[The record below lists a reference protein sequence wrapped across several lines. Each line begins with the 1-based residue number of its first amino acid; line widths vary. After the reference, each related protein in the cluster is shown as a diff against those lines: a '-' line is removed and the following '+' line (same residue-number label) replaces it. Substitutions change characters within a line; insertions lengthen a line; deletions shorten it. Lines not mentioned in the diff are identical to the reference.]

1 MAIAFPSFKLLYLMD
16 IQQIYINYLDGTYL
30 LAAIPV
36 KFLSSKSTALV
47 PYGIAYRGSTIGI
60 SYNKTVLLRSRG
72 LIFFPK
78 SVISLLRLVGHM
90 LGDGSLSL
98 SRTSVTPYFIFTQT
112 VKRFDYA

>member
-16 IQQIYINYLDGTYL
+16 IQQTYIDNLEDIYM

-36 KFLSSKSTALV
+36 KLLSSKSTTLV
-47 PYGIAYRGSTIGI
+47 PFGVAYRGSTMGIG
-60 SYNKTVLLRSRG
+60 YNKTVAYAGG

-78 SVISLLRLVGHM
+78 SIISQLVGHM

-98 SRTSVTPYFIFTQT
+98 SRTSVCTHTLFYFYTDSQT
-112 VKRFDYA
+112 F

>member
-36 KFLSSKSTALV
+36 KLLSSKSTALV
-47 PYGIAYRGSTIGI
+47 PYGIAYKGSTIGI
-60 SYNKTVLLRSRG
+60 SYNKTVAYAGG

-78 SVISLLRLVGHM
+78 SVISQLVGHM
-90 LGDGSLSL
+90 LGGGLLLL
-98 SRTSVTPYFIFTQT
+98 SRTSVTLYFIFTQT

>member
-1 MAIAFPSFKLLYLMD
+1 MAIAFPSFNLLYLMD
-16 IQQIYINYLDGTYL
+16 IEQIYINYLDGTYL

-36 KFLSSKSTALV
+36 KLLSSKSTALV
-47 PYGIAYRGSTIGI
+47 SYGIAYRGSTIGI
-60 SYNKTVLLRSRG
+60 SYNKTVLRRG

-78 SVISLLRLVGHM
+78 SVISQLVGHM

>member
-1 MAIAFPSFKLLYLMD
+1 M
-16 IQQIYINYLDGTYL
+16 
-30 LAAIPV
+30 LAAIPI
-36 KFLSSKSTALV
+36 KLLSSKSTALV

-60 SYNKTVLLRSRG
+60 SYNKKVRG

-78 SVISLLRLVGHM
+78 SVISQLVGHM
-90 LGDGSLSL
+90 LGDGSLSK